1 MYSYMK
7 TFANNIHISYITYY
21 HIYIIHIYYILVKIK
36 TGIKNNLY
44 IYKKVK
50 LNAT

>member
-1 MYSYMK
+1 MDI
-7 TFANNIHISYITYY
+7 IHIS
-21 HIYIIHIYYILVKIK
+21 YILVKIK

-50 LNAT
+50 LKATHLAIPIKQIVF